1 MGANFILLR
10 ILSYGVKGVLVA
22 QVLTYGGV
30 GLFFFLMVIRET
42 GLGFSLEFVKRLLG
56 FSFPFLFAMS
66 WDLVME
72 TSTVYL
78 LAYFSTL
85 EQVAIYSLGHKIAQI
100 AYISLILPFQLT
112 YEPFVYGNL
121 DHPEIRRWIS
131 KLLTYL
137 MLIYA
142 LVSFALVFVSRPLF
156 LIIAP
161 PDYSSAYT
169 VVLLMLPGIAF
180 IGVYCIGESLL
191 AVKNRTTL
199 IGGIV
204 ILLPC

>member
-1 MGANFILLR
+1 
-10 ILSYGVKGVLVA
+10 
-22 QVLTYGGV
+22 
-30 GLFFFLMVIRET
+30 
-42 GLGFSLEFVKRLLG
+42 
-56 FSFPFLFAMS
+56 
-66 WDLVME
+66 
-72 TSTVYL
+72 
-78 LAYFSTL
+78 
-85 EQVAIYSLGHKIAQI
+85 
-100 AYISLILPFQLT
+100 
-112 YEPFVYGNL
+112 
-121 DHPEIRRWIS
+121 
-131 KLLTYL
+131 

-169 VVLLMLPGIAF
+169 VVFLMLPGIAF

-204 ILLPC
+204 ILFTLLSLAINYLLIPLWGIYGAIFVFNVTVMLTAVSLLALAMKVFPIRIERRLGAIGALFFFFLFFVFLLRGAPPYIYYTVIPLMAVFSLALLYQGKFFDEQERATINAFFQELRSRVSSRQMMAD